1 MEDRLV
7 TTNRLL
13 LFTEMRNSAKSAV
26 LIGQTIVENLSPIKN
41 KRRKEE
47 EF

>member
-7 TTNRLL
+7 TTNRLI

-26 LIGQTIVENLSPIKN
+26 LLGQTIVENLSPKN
-41 KRRKEE
+41 KKRKEE